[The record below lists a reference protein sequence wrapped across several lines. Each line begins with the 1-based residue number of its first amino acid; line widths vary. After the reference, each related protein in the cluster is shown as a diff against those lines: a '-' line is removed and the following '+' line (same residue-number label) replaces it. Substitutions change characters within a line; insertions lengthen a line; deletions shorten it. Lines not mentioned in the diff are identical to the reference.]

1 MNGKSK
7 IFLKNFLIRVIR
19 NRIIDP
25 NTKNFLDDGFNY
37 LDEDTGINTTIPCD
51 DSNWCEYQTYNE
63 GFKLGVLQFPF
74 SLKLHNNYFK
84 ELNNY
89 EEFLKILKLVIDY
102 RNDVIKRGWAIKYG
116 FEFQGKEYPE
126 LEALSEKELINW
138 VDPRPHA
145 RWSLNDARK
154 EWFE

>member
-1 MNGKSK
+1 MDFGYKKKHNFDFGKKSEPTHCG
-7 IFLKNFLIRVIR
+7 RCMR
-19 NRIIDP
+19 
-25 NTKNFLDDGFNY
+25 TKEEAIAEQVSLGV
-37 LDEDTGINTTIPCD
+37 PCD